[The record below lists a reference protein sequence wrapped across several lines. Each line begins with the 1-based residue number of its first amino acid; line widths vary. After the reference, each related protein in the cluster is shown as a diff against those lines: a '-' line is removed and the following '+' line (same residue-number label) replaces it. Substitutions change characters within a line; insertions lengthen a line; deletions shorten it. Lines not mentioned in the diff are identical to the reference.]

1 MVLNN
6 NKAFIRIKMVG
17 YEDIIL
23 CFRNRNVMIYTEN
36 VHKRIVII
44 HKLKYNLF
52 KRIYLVSDNN
62 KIVKINDT
70 LLHGRTYVCK
80 RNPTIKVKKKNEL

>member
-23 CFRNRNVMIYTEN
+23 CFKNKNVMIYT
-36 VHKRIVII
+36 
-44 HKLKYNLF
+44 
-52 KRIYLVSDNN
+52 
-62 KIVKINDT
+62 
-70 LLHGRTYVCK
+70 
-80 RNPTIKVKKKNEL
+80 